1 MNKLPLYG
9 WLLLG
14 LLVLPG
20 CDAAEKKH
28 YEQRQQTLDR
38 NNARYYLTQC
48 VQAIERRRAVLG
60 ASEGQL
66 PGQLNGKSC
75 ESRLLGDY
83 SLDPTQGNII
93 KKSVIKLDDS
103 RLSAYTIEVHG
114 RDGELYTYVDRELLP
129 PVQSKL
135 ALLRIRRTV
144 EHGQRSRTTP
154 RAILKNQRWRKIR
167 ISNFRYWHFDSALHS
182 RHYCPPL
189 AAFPTDR
196 G

>member
-114 RDGELYTYVDRELLP
+114 RDGELYTYVDRGIAAASAEQAGTFADSSDGGTRP
-129 PVQSKL
+129 AQPDHTEGDIEKPE
-135 ALLRIRRTV
+135 V
-144 EHGQRSRTTP
+144 EE
-154 RAILKNQRWRKIR
+154 NQ
-167 ISNFRYWHFDSALHS
+167 DQ
-182 RHYCPPL
+182 
-189 AAFPTDR
+189 
-196 G
+196 